1 MNQLRAA
8 IYARYSTDKQNPASC
23 EDQAVDCQAIVK
35 LLGGIVV
42 GTYADPDISG
52 YRRDRSGLL
61 QMLDDVSKGL
71 IDIVICEAVD
81 RIARDAE
88 DISWLGKKFRFHRV
102 RFHTGTEGEI
112 DEIKLAVASLVGS
125 MFLTNHRT
133 KTVRGMKG
141 NILAGRVAGGRTY
154 GYRKRCI
161 EDGSGRGIN
170 GHLDIEPGEALV
182 VQRIFREF
190 ASGLSSIAIAA
201 ALNRDGIASP
211 RGGEWNA
218 STIRGDRKKLVGIL
232 NNPLYSGVLVWNR
245 REWRRDPD
253 SEKRERRYRL
263 RPKEEW
269 LSVDLPDLR
278 IVDASLVEAVEQE
291 LERRSLPPGKVV
303 PSAGR
308 SKHLL
313 SGLIKCGTC
322 GANFTISGKNYYR
335 CSHQRERGTCTNR
348 LSVRL
353 NEVEGTVL
361 EALHDQLLTPE
372 TTEVFFEEFRREVA
386 RLSSMQSS
394 GDQQTRSRLQAV
406 NKEIDNL
413 AKNML
418 EGVVSPTVR
427 ALLEDRELEKA
438 RLQRQLQSV
447 SASTAAIL
455 LPTPEIIRI
464 FQEKVA
470 TLREALTKKET
481 RVPASV
487 IISRLIDR
495 VTVSLNGAGDTVL
508 DIEAISGSLISYATN
523 KESPHRGGGCSIALV
538 AGAGFEP
545 ATFRL

>member
-1 MNQLRAA
+1 MV
-8 IYARYSTDKQNPASC
+8 S
-23 EDQAVDCQAIVK
+23 
-35 LLGGIVV
+35 
-42 GTYADPDISG
+42 TYADPDISG

-61 QMLDDVSKGL
+61 QLLDDVSKGR
-71 IDIVICEAVD
+71 IDIVVCEAVD

-88 DISWLGKKFRFHRV
+88 DISWLGKKFRFDRV

-125 MFLTNHRT
+125 MFLTNLRT

-161 EDGSGRGIN
+161 EDGSGQRIN

-201 ALNRDGIASP
+201 GLNRDGIASP
-211 RGGEWNA
+211 RGREWNA

-269 LSVDLPDLR
+269 LRVDLPDVR
-278 IVDASLVEAVEQE
+278 IVDASLVEAVQQE
-291 LERRSLPPGKVV
+291 LERRALPPGKVV

-361 EALHDQLLTPE
+361 EALHNQLLTPE
-372 TTEVFFEEFRREVA
+372 ATGVFVEEFRREVA
-386 RLSSMQSS
+386 RLSSLQSS

-406 NKEIDNL
+406 SKEIDNL
-413 AKNML
+413 AQNML
-418 EGVVSPTVR
+418 EGAVSPTVR
-427 ALLEDRELEKA
+427 ALLEARESEKA

-447 SASTAAIL
+447 SASPAAIL
-455 LPTPEIIRI
+455 LPTPEIIRL

-470 TLREALTKKET
+470 TLREALNKEET